1 MEAAR
6 MDISNID
13 MSTPFTK
20 MVDEDIQKC
29 EALLNDSYNEAEW
42 KRLHIELTAKYA
54 SHLAD
59 IGSDM
64 YEFFFKGNFFDVD
77 SMGENALRHN
87 LFVLKNTTSGNG
99 IEIQNNLTATQTQT
113 INITFEDVRRQIEEM
128 TGLSEGETQE
138 TLTKIDEIKAIV
150 ELKEPK
156 KLNGKKLNQYSHGL
170 RIKA

>member
-87 LFVLKNTTSGNG
+87 LFVLKNKLTAFKILG
-99 IEIQNNLTATQTQT
+99 IEVKYISTS
-113 INITFEDVRRQIEEM
+113 R
-128 TGLSEGETQE
+128 
-138 TLTKIDEIKAIV
+138 KW
-150 ELKEPK
+150 
-156 KLNGKKLNQYSHGL
+156 H
-170 RIKA
+170 